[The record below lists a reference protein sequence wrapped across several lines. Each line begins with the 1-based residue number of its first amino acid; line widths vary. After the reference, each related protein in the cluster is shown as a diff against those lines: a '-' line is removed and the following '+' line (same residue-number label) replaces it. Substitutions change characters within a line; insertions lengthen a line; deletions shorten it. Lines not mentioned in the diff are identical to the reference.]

1 MKKLLNTFSGLLKNK
16 KNVYVLTAA
25 ALIVLISVAISSLNS
40 GDEIAQRSYTK
51 LKGSDLNNKDATYK
65 TGGRADEIVALEEEE
80 RRHKEETLKQENT
93 VYIPTTR
100 NYELNA
106 SDVVVREEKP
116 KKQEVT
122 DDIAIFNEDLSA
134 IERVPVDSRGRE
146 IRDRHGNPVN
156 TNSETMTPEDLSMIY
171 ALNDSFTRAYGAHVS
186 NQSLDQATATKL
198 MSEKED
204 KPGVEVSEDFRIIP
218 GSTFYGTLLT
228 PITSIFTEAKVVVRL
243 TTGDLDGWTAVGNA
257 NLKSLGSGMV
267 MQINKLVSPK
277 GEEKSVDGLVF
288 SDQTGSPGFKD
299 DIDHYLFQ
307 RIGYSLLGDISET
320 IGDTLG
326 TRMEAKNQAKT
337 YGLNKNNT
345 GSGQSGTVCIEYQ
358 TVGNSAVCTK
368 YGIVGSDPNQRVQT
382 NDETVYT
389 NSTTQAIKNAV
400 IGKGARTTG
409 TMLGSVFDEMANG
422 YRTEVKVNPQSV
434 IVIFY

>member
-1 MKKLLNTFSGLLKNK
+1 
-16 KNVYVLTAA
+16 
-25 ALIVLISVAISSLNS
+25 
-40 GDEIAQRSYTK
+40 
-51 LKGSDLNNKDATYK
+51 
-65 TGGRADEIVALEEEE
+65 
-80 RRHKEETLKQENT
+80 
-93 VYIPTTR
+93 
-100 NYELNA
+100 
-106 SDVVVREEKP
+106 
-116 KKQEVT
+116 
-122 DDIAIFNEDLSA
+122 
-134 IERVPVDSRGRE
+134 
-146 IRDRHGNPVN
+146 
-156 TNSETMTPEDLSMIY
+156 MTPEDLSMIY